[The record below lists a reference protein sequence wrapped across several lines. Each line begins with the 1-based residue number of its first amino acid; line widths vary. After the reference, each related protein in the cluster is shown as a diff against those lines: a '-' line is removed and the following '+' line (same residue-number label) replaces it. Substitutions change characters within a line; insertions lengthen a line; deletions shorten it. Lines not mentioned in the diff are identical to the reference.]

1 MAPIF
6 AEGSVDLHQSIRNWY
21 DSLHVIALVY
31 GDTKTHKANN
41 TSRKIKLALHRAVP
55 VSDLQSPILPFNV
68 TLSVIFYHML
78 ELPICL
84 IQIVAVLSY
93 ILPCLLSYHTAFHRP
108 VPLSYVPSPVQSSSF
123 IPFLIASS

>member
-21 DSLHVIALVY
+21 DSLHAIALVY

-93 ILPCLLSYHTAFHRP
+93 FLPCFCLITLLSIVLYHL
-108 VPLSYVPSPVQSSSF
+108 VMCLLLSSQVLLYHF
-123 IPFLIASS
+123 